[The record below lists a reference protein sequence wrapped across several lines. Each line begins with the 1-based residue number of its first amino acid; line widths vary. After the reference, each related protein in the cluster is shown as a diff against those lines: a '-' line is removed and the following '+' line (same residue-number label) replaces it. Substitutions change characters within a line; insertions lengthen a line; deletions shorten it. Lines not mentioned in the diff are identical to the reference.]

1 MKYEDMPTG
10 MLEGRILELF
20 EDLAQV
26 QEDAQ
31 ALEKII
37 REQLKVARTE
47 LAKRKKP
54 KTEKLLSMMFMV
66 S

>member
-1 MKYEDMPTG
+1 MKTEDMPTG
-10 MLEGRILELF
+10 MLEGKILELF

>member
-1 MKYEDMPTG
+1 MKYVDMPTG